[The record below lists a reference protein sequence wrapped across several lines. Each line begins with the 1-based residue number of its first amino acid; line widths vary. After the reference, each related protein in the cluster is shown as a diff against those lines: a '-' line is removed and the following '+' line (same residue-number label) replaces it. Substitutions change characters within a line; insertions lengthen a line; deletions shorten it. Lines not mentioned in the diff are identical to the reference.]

1 MRLSLIKK
9 KIKVIYYFNNNKKE
23 VIESIKE
30 VTEDELKH
38 LIRILAEL
46 KADGII
52 KDFEIRNVKKLY

>member
-38 LIRILAEL
+38 LIRISGRYNKGL
-46 KADGII
+46 
-52 KDFEIRNVKKLY
+52 